1 MLCHTC
7 TGSVEG
13 GVTSVLGLSRAEG
26 LLVGIGSE
34 RSVIPVLGLLRVEG
48 WLARY
53 WIRMLCHTCTG
64 SVEGGVTSVLGLS
77 LIHI

>member
-13 GVTSVLGLSRAEG
+13 GVTPVLGLSRVEG
-26 LLVGIGSE
+26 WLVGIGSE

-48 WLARY
+48 WLVG
-53 WIRMLCHTCTG
+53 IG
-64 SVEGGVTSVLGLS
+64 SECCTSVGFVLPQA
-77 LIHI
+77 